1 MRLTV
6 LDASALLRFLDA
18 EPGADRVEQLL
29 LQCAAG
35 QVILLMAA
43 VNWGECISAL
53 VRHNGMDAANEVID
67 RLSSLRLT
75 IEPCGAHEAEETA
88 FLKEKFKI
96 PYADAFAA
104 ALAKNEDALLVTA
117 DYDFKKLPQGLI
129 KIDFL
134 PVKTKKSHSPHK

>member
-1 MRLTV
+1 MRSAV

-18 EPGADRVEQLL
+18 EPGADRIQQLL

-35 QVILLMAA
+35 QVTLLMAA

-53 VRHNGMDAANEVID
+53 VRHNGLDAANELID

-75 IEPCGAHEAEETA
+75 IEPCGAHEAQEAAFFKET
-88 FLKEKFKI
+88 FKI

-104 ALAKNEDALLVTA
+104 ALARSGDALLVTA
-117 DYDFKKLPQGLI
+117 DYDFKNLPPALI

-134 PVKTKKSHSPHK
+134 PVKAKKSP

>member
-1 MRLTV
+1 MRLVV
-6 LDASALLRFLDA
+6 LDASALLRFTDA

-35 QVILLMAA
+35 QLTLLMAS

-53 VRHNGMDAANEVID
+53 VRHNGIDAANELID

-75 IEPCGAHEAEETA
+75 IVSCGANEAQEAA

-104 ALAKNEDALLVTA
+104 ALAMSEEALLVTA
-117 DYDFKKLPQGLI
+117 DYDFKNLLPGMI
-129 KIDFL
+129 KVDFL
-134 PVKTKKSHSPHK
+134 PVKAKKSP